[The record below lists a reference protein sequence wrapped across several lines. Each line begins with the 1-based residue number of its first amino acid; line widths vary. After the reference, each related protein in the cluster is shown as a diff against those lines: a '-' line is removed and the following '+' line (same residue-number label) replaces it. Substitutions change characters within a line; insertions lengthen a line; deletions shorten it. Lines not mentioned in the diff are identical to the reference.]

1 MTIRETHGIL
11 LLVVSPGG
19 TRRKRTARTMTGLL
33 IEESEEARMHFG
45 ASEWK
50 IRVLADASRYQKIVS
65 ESQGEFDP
73 GSG

>member
-33 IEESEEARMHFG
+33 IEESEEARMHFVAG
-45 ASEWK
+45 EWK

>member
-1 MTIRETHGIL
+1 MLTESGF
-11 LLVVSPGG
+11 VSKLALAQSGHAQ
-19 TRRKRTARTMTGLL
+19 RARTMTGLT
-33 IEESEEARMHFG
+33 IEESEEARMHLG
-45 ASEWK
+45 AGEWK